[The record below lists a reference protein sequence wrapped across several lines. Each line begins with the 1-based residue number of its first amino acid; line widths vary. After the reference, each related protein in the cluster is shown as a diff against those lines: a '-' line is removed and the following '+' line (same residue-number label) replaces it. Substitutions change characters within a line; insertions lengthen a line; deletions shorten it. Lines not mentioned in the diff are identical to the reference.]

1 MPTKKIMKS
10 EKYKV
15 PTLEQRSSELSP
27 SGFDSLIAYLP
38 KKMTYGALEG
48 GNHQPNSQLEYCQVR
63 YSIPDEV
70 GWSITTFGLKFRLK
84 Y

>member
-1 MPTKKIMKS
+1 MLTKKIMKS

-48 GNHQPNSQLEYCQVR
+48 GESPNKLKLEY
-63 YSIPDEV
+63 YHAHNNIPNEL
-70 GWSITTFGLKFRLK
+70 GWFIATFGLK